1 MGNER
6 ENLRRVGRDE
16 MNLAEF
22 PVALLSERVPQGLKT
37 ITFKDRHGTLTVTG
51 SDDYGLPAASD
62 SDVIVALL
70 SLTKCRNDF
79 ATPTVPFTR
88 YETLKLLDW
97 EDKGGNYR
105 RLDESLRRWVGVTLR
120 YDGNWWDNNI
130 KCRIDANFHILD
142 DVTLFDREVRRT
154 LKARRQPL
162 PLSTF
167 TWSKRFFESCRA
179 GNLRSLDV
187 TIYFGLRS
195 AVSKQM
201 YRFLGKRFY
210 HRPEWIFDLRE
221 LAFEHLGMSRNYTA
235 ALLKAKLQPALEELE
250 EIDFLEPLS
259 AADRYTKV
267 ARGDWTI
274 RFVHKRPPPAEAK
287 PAEVESQPEPTGLER
302 ELVERGVTRGVAAEL
317 VATYPEER
325 LRAQIE
331 RLDWLRE
338 TKPKRVKD
346 LGAYLVGAIREDYA
360 APAGFEGKAERA
372 ARETAARA
380 AHRAGGRGPP
390 GDGPRRRSGTRSRRT
405 GRPCP
410 RSGGPRSTPRRW
422 TRPTP
427 PTARRTRRRHH
438 RSGGCSRPAC
448 AMPTSNACWACPRW
462 ADPRGRPG
470 RALVAPPRR
479 PRDRDENFPGAA
491 PAGRRGAPET
501 PGAGGRHD
509 RQLRTIAIRAARL
522 HVGRGVAFDRRQEP
536 VRVGV
541 RQADL
546 EEGPDDGVDGI
557 PPGAVPEVGA
567 VEGGHGGGREA
578 GVDGRQGKAP
588 TQERRLHK
596 PVVPVGEVET
606 AVAEEEVAD
615 GRLAAV
621 GAEVGRERRGR
632 VTRRVIAGRLLAAEG
647 ADGGG
652 RVEFLQD
659 QRRLELLVCRPQAVM
674 FLAHEM
680 VSDRMR
686 FR

>member
-380 AHRAGGRGPP
+380 AHEREVAARQA
-390 GDGPRRRSGTRSRRT
+390 
-405 GRPCP
+405 
-410 RSGGPRSTPRRW
+410 
-422 TRPTP
+422 
-427 PTARRTRRRHH
+427 TARAQAERDQVQAYWEALPAERR
-438 RSGGCSRPAC
+438 A
-448 AMPTSNACWACPRW
+448 ALDAAALDQ
-462 ADPRGRPG
+462 ADPAD
-470 RALVAPPRR
+470 RAAYEAAAPP
-479 PRDRDENFPGAA
+479 
-491 PAGRRGAPET
+491 
-501 PGAGGRHD
+501 
-509 RQLRTIAIRAARL
+509 
-522 HVGRGVAFDRRQEP
+522 V
-536 VRVGV
+536 
-541 RQADL
+541 
-546 EEGPDDGVDGI
+546 
-557 PPGAVPEVGA
+557 
-567 VEGGHGGGREA
+567 
-578 GVDGRQGKAP
+578 
-588 TQERRLHK
+588 RRLLQAGLRDAHLQ
-596 PVVPVGEVET
+596 
-606 AVAEEEVAD
+606 
-615 GRLAAV
+615 RLLGLPAV
-621 GAEVGRERRGR
+621 G
-632 VTRRVIAGRLLAAEG
+632 
-647 ADGGG
+647 
-652 RVEFLQD
+652 
-659 QRRLELLVCRPQAVM
+659 
-674 FLAHEM
+674 
-680 VSDRMR
+680 
-686 FR
+686 